1 MPARTGKSP
10 AFHRETLWFA
20 TAPPIDYIHFTS
32 SKESSHEHSEGI
44 GKVLQSRCRVSIEAP
59 ICSAETS
66 AAHSTMRGGSDD
78 TRRLDNQNTV
88 MAPHPC
94 RCPKARR
101 IENMQDL
108 AMDVLRFLFDS
119 HPDYLVGGLIL
130 LVLHKAP
137 RRFERVVGV
146 DHDRTKTFADAVAS
160 QFPRFRCA
168 TGFLDSRQEKTYS
181 ANSPVALTG
190 KGNRLAKKL
199 NAKDTVMTMLPNVM
213 KLLPKDPSLMDV
225 QKVCFNYALTG
236 LLKDADRD
244 LRHKIDR
251 QVYLDM
257 GNYDNTLMVYGI
269 LFRDAVFESPDFT
282 GRP

>member
-1 MPARTGKSP
+1 
-10 AFHRETLWFA
+10 
-20 TAPPIDYIHFTS
+20 
-32 SKESSHEHSEGI
+32 
-44 GKVLQSRCRVSIEAP
+44 
-59 ICSAETS
+59 
-66 AAHSTMRGGSDD
+66 MRGGSDN
-78 TRRLDNQNTV
+78 TGRLDNQNTV

-94 RCPKARR
+94 RSPKARR

-137 RRFERVVGV
+137 RRIERVVGV
-146 DHDRTKTFADAVAS
+146 DHDRTKTFADSVTS

-168 TGFLDSRQEKTYS
+168 TGFLGSRQEMTYS

-190 KGNRLAKKL
+190 KGKRLAKKL

-225 QKVCFNYALTG
+225 QKVCFKYALAG

-244 LRHKIDR
+244 LRHRIDR

-269 LFRDAVFESPDFT
+269 LFRDAVFESPGFT

>member
-1 MPARTGKSP
+1 
-10 AFHRETLWFA
+10 
-20 TAPPIDYIHFTS
+20 
-32 SKESSHEHSEGI
+32 
-44 GKVLQSRCRVSIEAP
+44 
-59 ICSAETS
+59 
-66 AAHSTMRGGSDD
+66 
-78 TRRLDNQNTV
+78 
-88 MAPHPC
+88 
-94 RCPKARR
+94 
-101 IENMQDL
+101 MQDL

-130 LVLHKAP
+130 LVLYKAP
-137 RRFERVVGV
+137 RRIERVVGV
-146 DHDRTKTFADAVAS
+146 AYSRRKTFADAVTS
-160 QFPRFRCA
+160 QFPRFRWA
-168 TGFLDSRQEKTYS
+168 TGFLDSRQEMTYSANSPVALTYS

-190 KGNRLAKKL
+190 IGKRLGKKL

-244 LRHKIDR
+244 LRHRIDR
-251 QVYLDM
+251 HVYLDM